1 MKKPS
6 FKTPPI
12 RKTPKETPQKQ
23 RRRRIGRA
31 IVEAAPGIAEALA
44 GPLAGAAVEAVK
56 KAIFGEKQVSEEIVE
71 KAVEKMS
78 PTLALKLAEAEAE
91 FYQNLWQAQGQ
102 AEEIAAADRANA
114 RQRQLEMDDKMPKI
128 LGASIVVGFFLV
140 LAFMFLLPIPIGF
153 ETEFSILLGALATMT
168 AAVVNFYF
176 GSSAGS
182 REKTWLFLDKR
193 G

>member
-1 MKKPS
+1 MKKPPQKPS
-6 FKTPPI
+6 PT
-12 RKTPKETPQKQ
+12 RMTAKENPEKQ

-31 IVEAAPGIAEALA
+31 IADAAPGIAEALG

-56 KAIFGEKQVSEEIVE
+56 KAIFGEKPVSEEIVE

-78 PTLALKLAEAEAE
+78 PSLAMKLAEAEAE
-91 FYQNLWQAQGQ
+91 FYQNLWQAQAA

-114 RQRQLEMDDKMPKI
+114 RQRQLEMEDKMPKI

-140 LAFMFLLPIPIGF
+140 LAFMFLLPIPAGF

-182 REKTWLFLDKR
+182 REKTRLFLDKR
-193 G
+193 R